1 MNRFSKRRLWASELA
16 QTQVCEQRMVLETRY
31 GKRTSLAR
39 EMRMEEGTR
48 AHRALLRQSLR
59 LNPHADSSR
68 RPSRCF
74 IATAVFGEIAPETEQ
89 FRAFRDRHLSNS
101 TVGRSLIQLYYWISP
116 PIAAWLVRSR
126 GSRHI
131 AKLILLRI
139 LALIQDHCD
148 RGH

>member
-39 EMRMEEGTR
+39 QMRMEEGTR
-48 AHRALLRQSLR
+48 AHQVLLRQSLR
-59 LNPHADSSR
+59 LNPHAESSR
-68 RPSRCF
+68 RPSPCF

-89 FRAFRDRHLSNS
+89 FRAFRDRHLCNS
-101 TVGRSLIQLYYWISP
+101 TVGRLLIRLYYWISP
-116 PIAAWLVRSR
+116 PIAAWLACSPS
-126 GSRHI
+126 SRHV
-131 AKLILLRI
+131 AKMVLLRI
-139 LALIQDHCD
+139 LALIQDRSD